1 MLRFIRRVLKSPS
14 VGPPFPAVTSCHV
27 TSRHVGFRRAKICQ
41 SPDGNAQFHP
51 TGPKVAS
58 SRLPISS
65 HVTSDSVGSKFV
77 GSPDGNAQFY
87 PMCPEVASPDGNAQF
102 YLTGPKVASSRLPI
116 SSHVTSDSDRP
127 KFVGSPDGNAQFHPM
142 CPKVASPDGNAQF
155 HPTGPKVAGSRLP
168 ISSHVTSDSD
178 RPKFVG
184 SPDGNAQ
191 FHPMCP
197 KVASPDGNA
206 QFHPMCPKVAVSR
219 SPILAVT
226 SRRVGF

>member
-1 MLRFIRRVLKSPS
+1 MAMLSFMRPVLKSHVS
-14 VGPPFPAVTSCHV
+14 QPPIHPVTS
-27 TSRHVGFRRAKICQ
+27 A
-41 SPDGNAQFHP
+41 DGNAQFHP

-65 HVTSDSVGSKFV
+65 HVTSDSVGPKFV
-77 GSPDGNAQFY
+77 GSPDGNAQFDL
-87 PMCPEVASPDGNAQF
+87 MCPEVASPDGNAQF

-155 HPTGPKVAGSRLP
+155 HP
-168 ISSHVTSDSD
+168 
-178 RPKFVG
+178 
-184 SPDGNAQ
+184 
-191 FHPMCP
+191 
-197 KVASPDGNA
+197 
-206 QFHPMCPKVAVSR
+206 MCPKVAVSR
-219 SPILAVT
+219 SPIFAVT